1 MKRTKILALGL
12 AFTLA
17 MAGTG
22 VAFAQTGAKPAV
34 VPTATTA
41 ASGEYTGEQSG
52 DGEMAASAENS
63 DGESNDAIVVG
74 TAAIGYDQAV
84 KAAEQYAKKGVAT
97 SASLE
102 DENGSLVYAV
112 KIGGADIKVDA
123 MTGAVIRVD
132 GTESDNGGDAENKG

>member
-12 AFTLA
+12 AITLA

-22 VAFAQTGAKPAV
+22 IAFAQTGTKPAV
-34 VPTATTA
+34 APTATTT
-41 ASGEYTGEQSG
+41 SGEYNGEQSG
-52 DGEMAASAENS
+52 DGEMAPSAENS
-63 DGESNDAIVVG
+63 DGESNDAVVVG
-74 TAAIGYDQAV
+74 TPAISYDQAV
-84 KAAEQYAKKGVAT
+84 KAAEQYVKKGVAT
-97 SASLE
+97 SAKLE

-132 GTESDNGGDAENKG
+132 GSDKGGDAENKD